1 MADEQPDYWPSTLRR
16 REEKM
21 RVICDICG
29 GEMRMSFTH
38 KKGEEED
45 HIKFTCIKCGHA
57 EYLT

>member
-1 MADEQPDYWPSTLRR
+1 
-16 REEKM
+16 M